1 MNTQTLAL
9 LVVSFLASL
18 VAATILALHGLAPA
32 SVALGIGQ
40 AGLTGAFALATPGR
54 SLTLAPVLPPVKP

>member
-1 MNTQTLAL
+1 MSNQTL
-9 LVVSFLASL
+9 SL
-18 VAATILALHGLAPA
+18 VLVAFVGSLLAATVLAVHGLCPA

-54 SLTLAPVLPPVKP
+54 SLTLTAPGGMKP